1 MVNGGKNEKMRRSTS
16 GKFFTAFLVPM
27 SEIIHVSH
35 HKSFIPKGDFSIKLN
50 SSDLEEFWKTANG
63 NSKALSQTLTV
74 INTTVQTAVSSPL
87 QIL

>member
-1 MVNGGKNEKMRRSTS
+1 
-16 GKFFTAFLVPM
+16 M

-63 NSKALSQTLTV
+63 NSRALSPLTLTV
-74 INTTVQTAVSSPL
+74 INTTVQTASSSPL